1 MNSSSVKLTEANY
14 YRNGGIRTTYWETF
28 DIDALWYYLFIEKI
42 TLKNSSKLLHE
53 CHKIKEKLI
62 ELTSWRHILFLFVL
76 FLNRIISQVAK
87 WIFIYGPFELEFVS
101 KLNYGYLFNMFC
113 NSYGGDSNWCDLLPG
128 DSVIQCRPNMEVY
141 FWICLNWV
149 TFSITRQIIML
160 ITEASI
166 QKVSSK

>member
-42 TLKNSSKLLHE
+42 ALKNSSNLLHE

-87 WIFIYGPFELEFVS
+87 WIFIYGPFELEFFS

-113 NSYGGDSNWCDLLPG
+113 SSYGGVLFWISLLGGDSNWCELCR
-128 DSVIQCRPNMEVY
+128 VIVLSNAD
-141 FWICLNWV
+141 
-149 TFSITRQIIML
+149 QIWKFVFEFVKTGSPFQSL
-160 ITEASI
+160 V
-166 QKVSSK
+166 KL